1 MSTTDQDCENQMQAM
16 YENAN
21 KWRSENP
28 TKEAMIQFNIPPKI
42 FLCAP
47 ISNAIRDGFVSTN
60 EAGLELIKALWPW
73 DNQREPTV
81 AMVRAVL
88 EHKQP

>member
-1 MSTTDQDCENQMQAM
+1 MSATLEDYNNQMQAM

-21 KWRSENP
+21 RWRSENP
-28 TKEAMIQFNIPPKI
+28 YKTAMIQFNIPPKV

-47 ISNAIRDGFVSTN
+47 ISTAIRDGFVSTN
-60 EAGLELIKALWPW
+60 EAGLELVKALWPW

-81 AMVRAVL
+81 AMVRVVL
-88 EHKQP
+88 EHK